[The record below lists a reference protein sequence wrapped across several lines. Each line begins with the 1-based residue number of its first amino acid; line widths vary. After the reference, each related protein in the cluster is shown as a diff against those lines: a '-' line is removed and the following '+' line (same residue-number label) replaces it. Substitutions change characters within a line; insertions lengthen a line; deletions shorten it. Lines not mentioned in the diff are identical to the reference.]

1 MKEKLLT
8 VPNIITAFR
17 LIGSLVL
24 LLFIP
29 TFSDAFFIIY
39 TLCGV
44 SDIVDGTIARIT
56 KNTTEFGAKL
66 DSIADLLFY
75 SVLFFCIFPNL
86 LEKLP
91 LYVWI
96 IGLAA
101 LVIRLASYLTAA
113 IKHHRFASVHT
124 YMNKLT
130 GVVMFS
136 IPYFV
141 LTKFIV
147 PVCLLLGIISV
158 TASVEELI
166 LHITSQKYNPN
177 KKTLL
182 PMKQK

>member
-1 MKEKLLT
+1 MREKLLT
-8 VPNIITAFR
+8 VPNVITAFR

-29 TFSDAFFIIY
+29 PLSKEFFIIY
-39 TLCGV
+39 TLCGI

-56 KNTTEFGAKL
+56 KNTTEFGARL

-75 SVLFFCIFPNL
+75 SVLFFCIFPDL

-96 IGLAA
+96 MGFTALA
-101 LVIRLASYLTAA
+101 IRIASYLTAA
-113 IKHHRFASVHT
+113 VKHRCFASVHT

-136 IPYFV
+136 VPYFV

-147 PVCLLLGIISV
+147 PVCLLLGVISL
-158 TASVEELI
+158 TASVEELVM
-166 LHITSQKYNPN
+166 HITSSRYNPN

>member
-8 VPNIITAFR
+8 VPNVITAFR

-29 TFSDAFFIIY
+29 TFSNVFFIIY
-39 TLCGV
+39 TLCGI

-56 KNTTEFGAKL
+56 KSTTEFGAKL

-96 IGLAA
+96 IGLTA
-101 LVIRLASYLTAA
+101 LTVRLASYLTAA
-113 IKHHRFASVHT
+113 IKHRRFASVHT

-136 IPYFV
+136 VPYFV

-147 PVCLLLGIISV
+147 SVCLLLGIISV
-158 TASVEELI
+158 TASVEELVM
-166 LHITSQKYNPN
+166 HITSKQYNAD

>member
-1 MKEKLLT
+1 MREKLLT

-29 TFSDAFFIIY
+29 TYSTAFFIIY
-39 TLCGV
+39 TLCGI
-44 SDIVDGTIARIT
+44 SDVVDGTIARIT
-56 KNTTEFGAKL
+56 KSTTEFGAKL

-75 SVLFFCIFPNL
+75 SVLFFCIFPDL

-96 IGLAA
+96 MGFTA
-101 LVIRLASYLTAA
+101 LFIRLASYLTAA
-113 IKHHRFASVHT
+113 IKHRRFASVHT

-130 GVVMFS
+130 GVVVFS
-136 IPYFV
+136 VPYFV
-141 LTKFIV
+141 ITKFIV
-147 PVCLLLGIISV
+147 QACFVLGIISI
-158 TASVEELI
+158 TAAIEEFI
-166 LHITSQKYNPN
+166 MHITSEKYNPN

-182 PMKQK
+182 PLKQK